1 MRTKTFAV
9 CVWLLVA
16 SGAFLFTSGLLDY
29 WESRSAQSQIA
40 QEWQDNEETP
50 TATEAPHAPEAPS
63 AQEKGST
70 RLRSR
75 PVHAGGAVAKLS
87 IPRLETELYVV
98 EGTDDRDLKRGPG
111 HLTGSVMPGADGNCV
126 IAGHRDT
133 HFSVLK
139 NIQDGDE
146 IDLERDG
153 HKYRYR
159 VDGMQVVT
167 PDNTASLQPTKDA
180 VLNLITCYPFHYVG
194 SAPKRF
200 VVHAALEDSTLSA
213 SR

>member
-1 MRTKTFAV
+1 MRAKLLAV
-9 CVWLLVA
+9 CIWILIA
-16 SGAFLFTSGLLDY
+16 SGTFLFTSGLLDY
-29 WESRSAQSQIA
+29 WESRSAQSEIA
-40 QEWQDNEETP
+40 QEWQDSEAAP
-50 TATEAPHAPEAPS
+50 TAKEAPQIPEAS
-63 AQEKGST
+63 AS
-70 RLRSR
+70 RSKEPKQPAVR
-75 PVHAGGAVAKLS
+75 RFHAGGAVAKLS
-87 IPRLETELYVV
+87 IPRLQTELYVV

-111 HLTGSVMPGADGNCV
+111 HLTASVMPGADGNCV

-200 VVHAALEDSTLSA
+200 IVHAALEDSTLSA

>member
-1 MRTKTFAV
+1 MRAKLFVV
-9 CVWLLVA
+9 CVWILVA
-16 SGAFLFTSGLLDY
+16 SGAFLLISGLLDY

-40 QEWQDNEETP
+40 QEWEVNEETP
-50 TATEAPHAPEAPS
+50 AATETPRTPDRKQPK
-63 AQEKGST
+63 Q
-70 RLRSR
+70 LRPR
-75 PVHAGGAVAKLS
+75 QFHAGGAVAKLR
-87 IPRLETELYVV
+87 IPRLDTELYVV

-111 HLTGSVMPGADGNCV
+111 HVTGSVMPGADGNCV

-159 VDGMQVVT
+159 VDGMQVV
-167 PDNTASLQPTKDA
+167 PSDNTASLLPTKDA
-180 VLNLITCYPFHYVG
+180 VLNLITCYPFHYIG
-194 SAPKRF
+194 AAPKRF
-200 VVHAALEDSTLSA
+200 VVHAALKDSTLSA
-213 SR
+213 AR